1 MVLSQSRCE
10 VILTSVKFVEKF
22 VQSGTKVVVICQ
34 FGMKKTKIAL
44 LGASSKTGVEFIELS
59 KNHPDVEVY
68 AFVRNPEK
76 LKNELKTLPSNLS
89 IVRFNVSGTNEWEA
103 AIEECAVWVS
113 IVGISGLMAARQPGD
128 LYKKTASLLTAL
140 SDKYH
145 PERILVVTSG
155 GVVEAEG
162 EPWILKKVLKPYF
175 LNPMYAD
182 MRQMEHIIAESD
194 MNYTIVRPPYLTNG
208 KMKKDYRI
216 VVDGWFKDDK
226 VLSRKDLAHFL
237 FTNAITL
244 EERYNRRIVG
254 LSY

>member
-1 MVLSQSRCE
+1 MLS
-10 VILTSVKFVEKF
+10 T
-22 VQSGTKVVVICQ
+22 
-34 FGMKKTKIAL
+34 
-44 LGASSKTGVEFIELS
+44 
-59 KNHPDVEVY
+59 
-68 AFVRNPEK
+68 
-76 LKNELKTLPSNLS
+76 
-89 IVRFNVSGTNEWEA
+89 
-103 AIEECAVWVS
+103 
-113 IVGISGLMAARQPGD
+113 
-128 LYKKTASLLTAL
+128 L

-182 MRQMEHIIAESD
+182 MREMERIIAESQ

-208 KMKKDYRI
+208 KMKQDYRI
-216 VVDGWFKDDK
+216 IVDDWFKDDK

-237 FTNAITL
+237 FTNAIKSENL
-244 EERYNRRIVG
+244 YNRRIVG

>member
-1 MVLSQSRCE
+1 
-10 VILTSVKFVEKF
+10 
-22 VQSGTKVVVICQ
+22 
-34 FGMKKTKIAL
+34 MKKIKIAL
-44 LGASSKTGVEFIELS
+44 LGASSKTGVEFIKLS
-59 KNHPDVEVY
+59 QNHPAVEIY
-68 AFVRNPEK
+68 AFVRNPQK
-76 LKNELKTLPSNLS
+76 LKNELKTLPPNLS
-89 IVRFNVSGTNEWEA
+89 IVGFNVSGTNEWETI
-103 AIEECAVWVS
+103 IEKCAVWVS
-113 IVGISGLMAARQPGD
+113 IVGISGLMAARKPGE
-128 LYKKTASLLTAL
+128 LYKKTANLLSTL

-182 MRQMEHIIAESD
+182 MREMERIIAESQ

-208 KMKKDYRI
+208 KMKEDYRI
-216 VVDGWFKDDK
+216 IVDDWFKDDK

-237 FTNAITL
+237 FTNAIKSENL
-244 EERYNRRIVG
+244 YNRRIVG